1 MLAASTRPR
10 VEVSNSPDSTPAL
23 VHGRKLPVP
32 RLSVVAASR
41 NDDHGGDPLVRTQLF
56 INALAFLA
64 EKYRVPVEIV
74 MVDWNP
80 VAGRSGLAGVLQLPA
95 DSSFCT
101 GRVITVPAELHRRFK
116 YGENLAFY
124 QMIAKNA
131 GIRRARGDFVLSTN
145 IDILFSEEL
154 FRLMTTSE
162 LRSDRHYRVD
172 RIDIAPGLPVTSS
185 LAEILAHTRTAP
197 IRANR
202 RFAPAPLLELAGTR
216 LSAPSDWQSLHLPGH
231 VRCRALEDGL
241 AVEVDRDAPMSD
253 LHTNAC
259 GDFALMSREAW
270 HEQRG
275 YPEFEAFSF
284 NIDSIGLLQ
293 SHYGGF
299 TEVSLLPPFAAFH
312 LEHSLGSGWTPEG
325 EKKLFHRLDERRILN
340 PDWRFLNSLVEH
352 LRAAPGLT
360 VMNRGHWG
368 LADFDLPEEPL
379 FVGRTF
385 SSPPHP
391 RPRATPWP
399 DLPVCALRPEYD
411 LDRWALWEER
421 RERATEERRR
431 RAAEERA
438 DAEAQRRAD
447 AEASAAAAAAQA
459 AEAAAAEQAARARA
473 DAAEAARREGP
484 PRVHVFA
491 GSPHILQVF
500 WPGAD
505 GNFSERN
512 AITVESPLD
521 GRRKFHFALP
531 PCAPGSGLR
540 FDPTSLPGFVEVH
553 SLAVFGATTGDT
565 LWSTRESGAAALRV
579 AGTALV
585 LREAD
590 AGAALRLLVTGNDP
604 QILLPREAVWRAE
617 PLLLVVELSFY
628 PCLAPGDPAASSV

>member
-1 MLAASTRPR
+1 MRTASHRPR
-10 VEVSNSPDSTPAL
+10 VEVSHASDSTSAL
-23 VHGRKLPVP
+23 VQGKKPPVP
-32 RLSVVAASR
+32 RLSVVTASR

-64 EKYRVPVEIV
+64 EKYCVSVEIV

-80 VAGRSGLAGVLQLPA
+80 VAGRPGLAGVLQLPA
-95 DSSFCT
+95 GSSFCT

-116 YGENLAFY
+116 YSENLAFY

-145 IDILFSEEL
+145 IDILFSEDL

-162 LRSDRHYRVD
+162 LRPDRHYRVD

-185 LAEILAHTRTAP
+185 LAEILAHTRTPP

-202 RFAPAPLLELAGTR
+202 RFAPAPLLELAGSR
-216 LSAPSDWQSLHLPGH
+216 ISAPSEWKSLRLPGH
-231 VRCRALEDGL
+231 VRCRALDDGL
-241 AVEVDRDAPMSD
+241 AIEVDRDAPMSD

-325 EKKLFHRLDERRILN
+325 EKKLFQRLDERRILN

-360 VMNRGHWG
+360 VMNREHWG
-368 LADFDLPEEPL
+368 LAGFDLPEEPL

-399 DLPVCALRPEYD
+399 DLPACALRPEFD

-438 DAEAQRRAD
+438 DAEARRRAD
-447 AEASAAAAAAQA
+447 AEAAA
-459 AEAAAAEQAARARA
+459 AEAAARAAEASAAEQAARVRA
-473 DAAEAARREGP
+473 DSEEAARRAGP

-491 GSPHILQVF
+491 GAPHFIQVF
-500 WPGAD
+500 WPDTD
-505 GNFSERN
+505 GNYSERN

-531 PCAPGSGLR
+531 PCAPGSELR
-540 FDPTSLPGFVEVH
+540 FDPTSLSGFVEVH
-553 SLAVFGATTGDT
+553 SLEIFGATSGDS
-565 LWSTRESGAAALRV
+565 LWSTRENGAAELRV
-579 AGTALV
+579 AGTALI
-585 LREAD
+585 LRD
-590 AGAALRLLVTGNDP
+590 AGEDVALRLFVTGNDP
-604 QILLPREAVWRAE
+604 QILLPSEAVWRVE
-617 PLLLVVELSFY
+617 PLFLVAELSFF
-628 PCLAPGDPAASSV
+628 PHLAS